1 MLTTINHSIVFP
13 SAMPEQAVKYFS
25 QLLAFDIDVL
35 LLNKQMKQLYEEYL
49 LDENNNMIDKKGK
62 ILVKEKANLIDEFS
76 KIKRKKDKINSA
88 IATFLA
94 NSLKIY
100 KPECNRFGGV
110 EFIEK
115 ILLAYDCYADQKM
128 DTSDLFDEEKDE
140 SSQLTQEQ
148 KDFLKFAR
156 SRDEANV
163 HYMNKLENN
172 KKVDEFNIKL
182 EDYNKRLDIFNKTV
196 LEPYKK
202 AVKEYDLLEK
212 KKKSITV
219 QKEQL
224 LKELLKM
231 MEDDFNLQK
240 QFEQLVNLESGTTA
254 SE

>member
-13 SAMPEQAVKYFS
+13 SEMPEQAVKYFS

-35 LLNKQMKQLYEEYL
+35 LLNKQMKQLDEEYL
-49 LDENNNMIDKKGK
+49 LDENMIDKKGK

-88 IATFLA
+88 ISTFLA

-140 SSQLTQEQ
+140 SSQLTPEQ

-172 KKVDEFNIKL
+172 KKVDEFNVKL
-182 EDYNKRLDIFNKTV
+182 EDYNKRLDIFNKKT

-202 AVKEYDLLEK
+202 AVKEYDLLEEK
-212 KKKSITV
+212 KKFITV

-224 LKELLKM
+224 LKEILKM
-231 MEDDFNLQK
+231 MEDDSNLQK
-240 QFEQLVNLESGTTA
+240 QFEQLVNLESSTMA